1 MYCIQ
6 CGVRLADSQARC
18 PLCGSGPEELPALAG
33 QHRLQS
39 SRLPP
44 LYPPDR
50 YPPLPLKPRAVNA
63 SILFLFLIPLL
74 VTLFVDLQTDGR
86 LGWSVYA
93 VGALVLAYLVF
104 ALPLWLRRPNPIV
117 FVPCD
122 FAAAALY
129 LLLIEGMTG
138 GRWFLPFA
146 LPLTLC
152 AGCLA
157 TALTVLLRCLRRGK
171 LFVLGGFLMA
181 LGGLVLLTEALV
193 AACFPPAFRGWSV
206 YPLIVLLLLGGLL
219 IFLGI
224 SRSAREKMERRFFF

>member
-6 CGVRLADSQARC
+6 CGVKLADSQARC
-18 PLCGSGPEELPALAG
+18 PLCGTGPEELPALAR

-39 SRLPP
+39 SRLTP

-50 YPPLPLKPRAVNA
+50 YPLLPLKPRAVNGA
-63 SILFLFLIPLL
+63 ILFLFLVPLL
-74 VTLFVDLQTDGR
+74 LTFLVDLQTDGR

-193 AACFPPAFRGWSV
+193 ARHFSLPFGGWSL
-206 YPLIVLLLLGGLL
+206 YPLTALALLGGMLL
-219 IFLGI
+219 FLAVC
-224 SRSAREKMERRFFF
+224 RSAREKMERRFFF